1 VTNIRVDPPLLRE
14 QAKVLEQHAEE
25 MRQLAYQV
33 LSSAEGVPS
42 YDGQFGP
49 KVRAL
54 AAQAQAELSR
64 RSADIH
70 ERAEQLGAIAARFE
84 QADLESVAGM
94 ERLAVTMQS
103 WLERSGA
110 TLAGW
115 VRSPSGQS
123 FFQRLSSLASVADVS
138 EQPWWVPI
146 VLGWQSSWSWFDS
159 ALGSPIR
166 EGLRPRGG
174 STAPTSQTVTPI
186 VTPAPPPPTATATPT
201 PQPPH
206 NPFFDP
212 LANENRTIATQLRF
226 VEPPFSLMQGNP
238 NDPPVNLVGNPLA
251 LALQAIRGATR
262 IALPFA
268 NASAMAD
275 VEPNVDVSLHFS
287 TYDDG
292 VRIPGIR
299 IDNHSDIPV
308 VVGRIEVEQWRMAG
322 AEEMQI
328 PMLENRYRPPLE
340 LVIQPGEVGYLE
352 FDLPDT
358 IFPPDSKVD
367 IRVAAGGWTSN
378 PVVGQIG
385 WSVSG
390 EGGAIELPPGQ

>member
-1 VTNIRVDPPLLRE
+1 MTKIRVDPPLLRE

-25 MRQLAYQV
+25 MHQLAHQV
-33 LSSAEGVPS
+33 LSSAESVPS

-138 EQPWWVPI
+138 EQPWWAPI
-146 VLGWQSSWSWFDS
+146 VLGWQSSWLWFDRT
-159 ALGSPIR
+159 LGAPIR
-166 EGLRPRGG
+166 GGLRPRVG
-174 STAPTSQTVTPI
+174 STDPTSQTVTPI
-186 VTPAPPPPTATATPT
+186 VTPTPPPPTATATPT

-212 LANENRTIATQLRF
+212 LANENRSITTPLRF
-226 VEPPFSLMQGNP
+226 VEPPFSLLEGNP
-238 NDPPVNLVGNPLA
+238 GDPPVDLAGNRLA
-251 LALQAIRGATR
+251 LLLQLIRGFNRTA
-262 IALPFA
+262 IPYA
-268 NASAMAD
+268 NANYMAS
-275 VEPNVDVSLHFS
+275 VEPNVDFSLHYS

-292 VRIPGIR
+292 VRIPGLR
-299 IDNHSDIPV
+299 IDNHSEVPV
-308 VVGRIEVEQWRMAG
+308 VIGRAEIEQWRVG
-322 AEEMQI
+322 PQEI
-328 PMLENRYRPPLE
+328 PIQEGRFEKPTE
-340 LVIQPGEVGYLE
+340 LVIPPGEVGYFE
-352 FDLPDT
+352 FDLSET
-358 IFPPDSKVD
+358 TFPREARID
-367 IRVAAGGWTSN
+367 IRVIAAGVTPHS
-378 PVVGQIG
+378 PFGQIG

-390 EGGAIELPPGQ
+390 LGGAIELPPGP